1 MRRNMK
7 KKLIFFLTVTA
18 LIYFSVFKF
27 SNFSNENKIKT
38 SPVYKTVNEYYTT
51 GNISDKYPS
60 ASEKEKLFITGLK
73 LYKENN
79 FKDAEILFENILKSD
94 EKDPAVLFYSSLYL
108 NQCKNE
114 INRHGDFTL
123 VENSLNIMKNYSSLS
138 NKTHFVWQLIS
149 SVMTDIE
156 SREKIIILL
165 ENYLKEAKDLTLESS
180 LKIKGFT
187 AMLKMA
193 NEEYGES
200 IYMYYD
206 ILSEAQKI
214 KNSES
219 RAKIQIKSYEYLGN
233 MYFILEDYETALKYY
248 NRAIHIPVKNQTDNA
263 LAKYGTYINRSESY
277 IQLKNYEK
285 AKECSLE
292 TEKIIPYL
300 PENIAVGVKVFR
312 YKNLLLLESRKN
324 NFEKAQEY
332 YNLCLK
338 YLKEDKGSAFLNG
351 SMYVEIAHCEML
363 FFQGKYDEAI
373 EKLNILL
380 KKDLEEEWGFD
391 TSIYFMLLE
400 LYKKTNQ
407 SEKYFETGKNIY
419 RAEKKFNDNLKKDYI
434 DFVKNSYVLDQM
446 KKNERIAKIKII
458 TLGGFVFLALI
469 SIIMGA
475 LQIKKLNRKNF
486 TDALTLVYNRKY
498 MDFLIKKPLK
508 KPMNA
513 AIVMIDIDYF
523 KNYNDY
529 YGHPAGDI
537 VIKKTAD
544 ILRKSLRKDDI
555 VIRYGGEE
563 FLLILK
569 NADSEIFKDI
579 YKRIAENLKNENI
592 LHEKSP
598 VSDRVTIS
606 MGACFKHFEKTLNLK
621 ESIKE
626 ADKALYISK
635 ENGRNRFTII

>member
-1 MRRNMK
+1 MK

-18 LIYFSVFKF
+18 LIYFAVFKF
-27 SNFSNENKIKT
+27 SNFSNGNKIKT
-38 SPVYKTVNEYYTT
+38 SPVYKTVSEYYAT

-60 ASEKEKLFITGLK
+60 VSEKEKLFIKALK
-73 LYKENN
+73 LYEENN

-114 INRHGDFTL
+114 INGYGDFTL
-123 VENSLNIMKNYSSLS
+123 VENSLNIMKDYSILS
-138 NKTHFVWQLIS
+138 NKTHFIWQLIS
-149 SVMTDIE
+149 SVMTDIK

-165 ENYLKEAKDLTLESS
+165 ESYLKEAKDLTLESS

-214 KNSES
+214 KDSES
-219 RAKIQIKSYEYLGN
+219 RARIQIKSYEYLGN

-248 NRAIHIPVKNQTDNA
+248 NKAVHIPVKNQTDNA

-332 YNLCLK
+332 YNLCLE

-363 FFQGKYDEAI
+363 YLQGKYDEAI

-400 LYKKTNQ
+400 LYKKTGQ

-434 DFVKNSYVLDQM
+434 EFVKNSYILDQM
-446 KKNERIAKIKII
+446 KKHERITKIKII
-458 TLGGFVFLALI
+458 SLGGFAFLAFI

-475 LQIKKLNRKNF
+475 FQIKKLNRKNF

-498 MDFLIKKPLK
+498 MDFLIEKPLK
-508 KPMNA
+508 KPINA
-513 AIVMIDIDYF
+513 AIVMIDIDHF

-544 ILRKSLRKDDI
+544 ILKKSLRKDDI

-579 YKRIAENLKNENI
+579 YKRSAKNLKDENI
-592 LHEKSP
+592 PHEKSP

-606 MGACFKHFEKTLNLK
+606 VGVCFKHFEKTLNLK

>member
-1 MRRNMK
+1 MK

-18 LIYFSVFKF
+18 LIYFTVFKF
-27 SNFSNENKIKT
+27 SNFSNENKIKN
-38 SPVYKTVNEYYTT
+38 SPVYKTVSEYYAT

-60 ASEKEKLFITGLK
+60 ASEKEKLFIKALK
-73 LYKENN
+73 LYEENN

-114 INRHGDFTL
+114 INGYGDFTL
-123 VENSLNIMKNYSSLS
+123 VENSLNIMKDYSTLS
-138 NKTHFVWQLIS
+138 NKTYFIWQLIS
-149 SVMTDIE
+149 SVMTDIK
-156 SREKIIILL
+156 SREKIIIIL
-165 ENYLKEAKDLTLESS
+165 ESYLKEAKDLTLESS

-214 KNSES
+214 KDSES
-219 RAKIQIKSYEYLGN
+219 RARIQIKSYEYLGN

-248 NRAIHIPVKNQTDNA
+248 NKAVHIPVKNQTDNA

-332 YNLCLK
+332 YNLCLE

-363 FFQGKYDEAI
+363 YLQGKYDEAI

-400 LYKKTNQ
+400 LYKKTDQ

-434 DFVKNSYVLDQM
+434 EFVKNSYILDQM
-446 KKNERIAKIKII
+446 KKHERITKIKII
-458 TLGGFVFLALI
+458 SLGGFAFLAFI

-475 LQIKKLNRKNF
+475 FQIKKLNRKNF

-498 MDFLIKKPLK
+498 MDFLIEKPLK

-513 AIVMIDIDYF
+513 AVVMIDIDHF

-544 ILRKSLRKDDI
+544 ILKKSLRKDDV

-579 YKRIAENLKNENI
+579 YKRIAKNLKDENI
-592 LHEKSP
+592 PHEKSP

-606 MGACFKHFEKTLNLK
+606 VGVCFKHFEKTLNLK

>member
-1 MRRNMK
+1 MK

-18 LIYFSVFKF
+18 LIYFAVFKF
-27 SNFSNENKIKT
+27 SNFSNGNKIKT
-38 SPVYKTVNEYYTT
+38 SPVYKTVSEYYAT

-60 ASEKEKLFITGLK
+60 ASEKEKLFIKALK
-73 LYKENN
+73 LYEENN

-114 INRHGDFTL
+114 INGYGDFTL
-123 VENSLNIMKNYSSLS
+123 VENSLNIMKDYSTLS
-138 NKTHFVWQLIS
+138 NKTYFIWQLIS
-149 SVMTDIE
+149 SVMTDIK
-156 SREKIIILL
+156 SREKIIIIL
-165 ENYLKEAKDLTLESS
+165 ESYLKEAKDLTLESS

-214 KNSES
+214 KDSES
-219 RAKIQIKSYEYLGN
+219 RARIQIKSYEYLGN

-248 NRAIHIPVKNQTDNA
+248 NKAVHIPVKNQTDNA

-332 YNLCLK
+332 YNLCLE

-363 FFQGKYDEAI
+363 YLQGKYDEAI

-400 LYKKTNQ
+400 LYKKTDQ

-419 RAEKKFNDNLKKDYI
+419 KAEKKFNDNLKKDYI
-434 DFVKNSYVLDQM
+434 EFVKNSYILDQM
-446 KKNERIAKIKII
+446 KKHERITKIKII
-458 TLGGFVFLALI
+458 SLGGFAFLAFI

-475 LQIKKLNRKNF
+475 FQIKKLNRKNF

-498 MDFLIKKPLK
+498 MDFLIEKPLK

-513 AIVMIDIDYF
+513 AVVMIDIDHF

-544 ILRKSLRKDDI
+544 ILKKSLRKDDV

-579 YKRIAENLKNENI
+579 YKRIAKNLKDENI
-592 LHEKSP
+592 PHEKSP

-606 MGACFKHFEKTLNLK
+606 VGVCFKHFEKTLNLK

>member
-1 MRRNMK
+1 MK

-18 LIYFSVFKF
+18 LIYFTVFKF
-27 SNFSNENKIKT
+27 SNFSNENKIKN
-38 SPVYKTVNEYYTT
+38 SPVYKTVSEYYAT

-60 ASEKEKLFITGLK
+60 ASEKEKLFIKALK
-73 LYKENN
+73 LYEENN

-94 EKDPAVLFYSSLYL
+94 EKDSAVLFYSSLYL

-114 INRHGDFTL
+114 INGYGDFTL
-123 VENSLNIMKNYSSLS
+123 VENSLNVMKDYSTLS
-138 NKTHFVWQLIS
+138 NKTYFIWQLIS
-149 SVMTDIE
+149 SVMTDIK
-156 SREKIIILL
+156 SREKIIIIL
-165 ENYLKEAKDLTLESS
+165 ESYLKEAKDLTLKSS

-214 KNSES
+214 KDSES
-219 RAKIQIKSYEYLGN
+219 RARIQIKSYEYLGN

-248 NRAIHIPVKNQTDNA
+248 NKAVHIPVKNQTDNA

-332 YNLCLK
+332 YNLCLE

-363 FFQGKYDEAI
+363 YLQGKYDEAI

-400 LYKKTNQ
+400 LYKKTDQ

-419 RAEKKFNDNLKKDYI
+419 KAEKKFNDNLKKDYI
-434 DFVKNSYVLDQM
+434 EFVKNSYILDQM
-446 KKNERIAKIKII
+446 KKHERITKIKII
-458 TLGGFVFLALI
+458 SLGGFAFLAFI

-475 LQIKKLNRKNF
+475 FQIKKLNRKNF

-498 MDFLIKKPLK
+498 MDFLIEKPLK
-508 KPMNA
+508 KPINA
-513 AIVMIDIDYF
+513 AIVMIDIDHF

-544 ILRKSLRKDDI
+544 ILKKSLRKDDV

-579 YKRIAENLKNENI
+579 YKRIAKNLKDENI
-592 LHEKSP
+592 PHEKSP

-606 MGACFKHFEKTLNLK
+606 VGVCFKHFEKTLNLK

-635 ENGRNRFTII
+635 ENGRNRFTVI

>member
-1 MRRNMK
+1 MK

-18 LIYFSVFKF
+18 LIYFAVFKF

-38 SPVYKTVNEYYTT
+38 SPVYKTVSEYYAT

-60 ASEKEKLFITGLK
+60 ASEKEKLFIKALK
-73 LYKENN
+73 LYEENN

-114 INRHGDFTL
+114 INGYGDFIL
-123 VENSLNIMKNYSSLS
+123 VENSLNVMKDYSILS
-138 NKTHFVWQLIS
+138 NKTHFIWQLIS
-149 SVMTDIE
+149 SVMTDIK
-156 SREKIIILL
+156 SREKIIIIL
-165 ENYLKEAKDLTLESS
+165 ERYLKEAKDLTLESS

-214 KNSES
+214 KDSES
-219 RAKIQIKSYEYLGN
+219 RARIQIKSYEYLGN

-248 NRAIHIPVKNQTDNA
+248 NKAVHIPVKNQTDNA

-332 YNLCLK
+332 YNLCLE

-351 SMYVEIAHCEML
+351 SMYVEIARCEML
-363 FFQGKYDEAI
+363 YLQGKYDEAI

-400 LYKKTNQ
+400 LYKKTDQ

-434 DFVKNSYVLDQM
+434 EFVKNSYILDQM
-446 KKNERIAKIKII
+446 KKHERITKIKII
-458 TLGGFVFLALI
+458 SLGGFAFLAFI

-475 LQIKKLNRKNF
+475 FQIKKLNRKNF

-498 MDFLIKKPLK
+498 MDFLIEKPLK

-513 AIVMIDIDYF
+513 AVVMIDIDHF

-544 ILRKSLRKDDI
+544 ILKKSLRKDDV

-579 YKRIAENLKNENI
+579 YKRIAKNLKDENI
-592 LHEKSP
+592 PHEKSP

-606 MGACFKHFEKTLNLK
+606 VGVCFKHFEKTLNLK

-626 ADKALYISK
+626 ADKTLYISK

>member
-1 MRRNMK
+1 MK

-18 LIYFSVFKF
+18 LIYFTVFKF
-27 SNFSNENKIKT
+27 SNFSNENKIKN
-38 SPVYKTVNEYYTT
+38 SPVYKTVSEYYAT

-60 ASEKEKLFITGLK
+60 ASEKEKLFIKALK
-73 LYKENN
+73 LYEENN

-114 INRHGDFTL
+114 INGYGDFTL
-123 VENSLNIMKNYSSLS
+123 VENSLNVMKDYSTLS
-138 NKTHFVWQLIS
+138 NKTHFIWQLIS
-149 SVMTDIE
+149 SVMTDIK
-156 SREKIIILL
+156 SREKIIIIL
-165 ENYLKEAKDLTLESS
+165 ESYLKEAKDLTLESS

-214 KNSES
+214 KDSES
-219 RAKIQIKSYEYLGN
+219 RARIQIKSYEYLGN

-248 NRAIHIPVKNQTDNA
+248 NKAVHIPVKNQTDNA

-332 YNLCLK
+332 YNLCLE

-363 FFQGKYDEAI
+363 YLQGKYDEAI

-400 LYKKTNQ
+400 LYKKTDQ

-419 RAEKKFNDNLKKDYI
+419 KAEKKFNDNLKKDYI
-434 DFVKNSYVLDQM
+434 EFVKNSYILDQM
-446 KKNERIAKIKII
+446 KKHERITKIKII
-458 TLGGFVFLALI
+458 SLGGFAFLAFI

-475 LQIKKLNRKNF
+475 FQIKKLNRKNF

-498 MDFLIKKPLK
+498 MDFLIEKPLK
-508 KPMNA
+508 KPINA
-513 AIVMIDIDYF
+513 AIVMIDIDHF

-544 ILRKSLRKDDI
+544 ILKKSLRKDDV

-569 NADSEIFKDI
+569 NADSEIFKNI
-579 YKRIAENLKNENI
+579 YKRIAKNLKDENI
-592 LHEKSP
+592 PHEKSP

-606 MGACFKHFEKTLNLK
+606 VGVCFKHFEKILNLK

>member
-1 MRRNMK
+1 MK
-7 KKLIFFLTVTA
+7 KKLILFLTA
-18 LIYFSVFKF
+18 AAFIYFAVFKF

-38 SPVYKTVNEYYTT
+38 SPVYKTVQEYYAT
-51 GNISDKYPS
+51 GNIFDKYPS
-60 ASEKEKLFITGLK
+60 ASEKEKLFLTALK
-73 LYKENN
+73 LYKKNN
-79 FKDAEILFENILKSD
+79 FKDAKVLFENILTSN
-94 EKDPAVLFYSSLYL
+94 EKDPAILFYSSLYL
-108 NQCKNE
+108 NQCKKE
-114 INRHGDFTL
+114 INGYGDFTL
-123 VENSLNIMKNYSSLS
+123 IENSLNIMKDYSSLS
-138 NKTHFVWQLIS
+138 NKTHIIWQLIS
-149 SVMTDIE
+149 SVIIDIE
-156 SREKIIILL
+156 SRKKIITFL

-180 LKIKGFT
+180 LKIKGFI

-193 NEEYGES
+193 NEKYGES

-214 KNSES
+214 KNSEN
-219 RAKIQIKSYEYLGN
+219 RARIQIKSYEYLGN
-233 MYFILEDYETALKYY
+233 MYFILEDYEAALKYY
-248 NRAIHIPVKNQTDNA
+248 NKAIHIPIKNQTDNA
-263 LAKYGTYINRSESY
+263 LSKYGAYINRSESH

-292 TEKIIPYL
+292 TEKIISYL
-300 PENIAVGVKVFR
+300 PKNIAIGVKVFR

-324 NFEKAQEY
+324 NFEKAEEY

-338 YLKEDKGSAFLNG
+338 YLKEDEGSAFLNG

-363 FFQGKYDEAI
+363 YLQGKYNEAI

-400 LYKKTNQ
+400 IYKKTNQ

-419 RAEKKFNDNLKKDYI
+419 IAEKKFNDNLKKDYI
-434 DFVKNSYVLDQM
+434 EFIKNSYVLDQM
-446 KKNERIAKIKII
+446 KKHERIAKIKII
-458 TLGGFVFLALI
+458 SLGGFVFLAFV
-469 SIIMGA
+469 SIIIGIF
-475 LQIKKLNRKNF
+475 QIKKLHKKNF

-498 MDFLIKKPLK
+498 LDFLIKKPLK

-513 AIVMIDIDYF
+513 TIVMIDIDYF

-537 VIKKTAD
+537 IIKKTAD

-569 NADSEIFKDI
+569 NADSEVFKDI

-592 LHEKSP
+592 PHEKSP
-598 VSDRVTIS
+598 VSNRVTIS
-606 MGACFKHFEKTLNLK
+606 AGVCFKHFEKTLNL
-621 ESIKE
+621 EENIKE

-635 ENGRNRFTII
+635 KNGRNRESMKLFL

>member
-1 MRRNMK
+1 MK

-18 LIYFSVFKF
+18 LIYFAVFKF

-38 SPVYKTVNEYYTT
+38 SPVYKTVSEYYAT

-60 ASEKEKLFITGLK
+60 VSEKEKLFIKALK
-73 LYKENN
+73 LYEENN

-94 EKDPAVLFYSSLYL
+94 ENDSAVLFYSSLYL

-114 INRHGDFTL
+114 INGYGDFTL
-123 VENSLNIMKNYSSLS
+123 VENSLNVMKDYSTLS
-138 NKTHFVWQLIS
+138 NKTYFIWQLIS
-149 SVMTDIE
+149 SVMTDIK
-156 SREKIIILL
+156 SREKIIIIL
-165 ENYLKEAKDLTLESS
+165 ESYLKEAKDLTLESS

-214 KNSES
+214 KDSES
-219 RAKIQIKSYEYLGN
+219 RARIQIKSYEYLGN

-248 NRAIHIPVKNQTDNA
+248 NKAVHIPVKNQTDNA

-332 YNLCLK
+332 YNLCLE

-363 FFQGKYDEAI
+363 YLQGKYDEAI

-400 LYKKTNQ
+400 LYKKTDQ

-434 DFVKNSYVLDQM
+434 EFVKNSYILDQM
-446 KKNERIAKIKII
+446 KKHERITKIKII
-458 TLGGFVFLALI
+458 SLGGFAFLAFI

-475 LQIKKLNRKNF
+475 FQIKKLNRKNF

-498 MDFLIKKPLK
+498 MDFLIEKPLK
-508 KPMNA
+508 KPINA
-513 AIVMIDIDYF
+513 AIVMIDIDHF

-544 ILRKSLRKDDI
+544 ILKKSLRKDDI

-579 YKRIAENLKNENI
+579 YKRIAKNLKDENI
-592 LHEKSP
+592 PHEKSP

-606 MGACFKHFEKTLNLK
+606 VGVCFKHFEKTLNLK

>member
-1 MRRNMK
+1 MK
-7 KKLIFFLTVTA
+7 
-18 LIYFSVFKF
+18 
-27 SNFSNENKIKT
+27 
-38 SPVYKTVNEYYTT
+38 
-51 GNISDKYPS
+51 D
-60 ASEKEKLFITGLK
+60 
-73 LYKENN
+73 
-79 FKDAEILFENILKSD
+79 
-94 EKDPAVLFYSSLYL
+94 YS
-108 NQCKNE
+108 
-114 INRHGDFTL
+114 T
-123 VENSLNIMKNYSSLS
+123 LS
-138 NKTHFVWQLIS
+138 NKTYFIWQLIS
-149 SVMTDIE
+149 SVMTDIK
-156 SREKIIILL
+156 SREKIIIIL
-165 ENYLKEAKDLTLESS
+165 ESYLKEAKDLTLESS

-214 KNSES
+214 KDSES
-219 RAKIQIKSYEYLGN
+219 RARIQIKSYEYLGN

-248 NRAIHIPVKNQTDNA
+248 NKAVHIPVKNQTDNA

-332 YNLCLK
+332 YNLCLE

-363 FFQGKYDEAI
+363 YLQGKYDEAI

-400 LYKKTNQ
+400 LYKKTDQ

-434 DFVKNSYVLDQM
+434 EFVKNSYILDQM
-446 KKNERIAKIKII
+446 KKHERITKIKII
-458 TLGGFVFLALI
+458 SLGGFAFLAFI

-475 LQIKKLNRKNF
+475 FQIKKLNRKNF

-498 MDFLIKKPLK
+498 MDFLIEKPLK
-508 KPMNA
+508 KPINA
-513 AIVMIDIDYF
+513 AIVMIDIDHF

-544 ILRKSLRKDDI
+544 ILKKSLRKDDV

-579 YKRIAENLKNENI
+579 YKRIAKNLKDENI
-592 LHEKSP
+592 PHEKSP

-606 MGACFKHFEKTLNLK
+606 VGVCFKHFEKTLNLK

>member
-1 MRRNMK
+1 MK

-18 LIYFSVFKF
+18 LIYFTVFKF

-38 SPVYKTVNEYYTT
+38 SPVYKTVSEYYAT

-60 ASEKEKLFITGLK
+60 ASEKEKLFIKALK
-73 LYKENN
+73 LYEENN

-94 EKDPAVLFYSSLYL
+94 EKDSAVLFYSSLYL

-114 INRHGDFTL
+114 INGYGDFTL
-123 VENSLNIMKNYSSLS
+123 VENSLNIMKDYSTLS
-138 NKTHFVWQLIS
+138 NKTYFIWQLIS
-149 SVMTDIE
+149 SVMTDIK
-156 SREKIIILL
+156 SREKIIIIL
-165 ENYLKEAKDLTLESS
+165 ESYLKEAKDLTLESS

-214 KNSES
+214 KDSES
-219 RAKIQIKSYEYLGN
+219 RARIQIKSYEYLGN

-248 NRAIHIPVKNQTDNA
+248 NRAIHIPVKNQIDNA

-332 YNLCLK
+332 YNLCLE

-363 FFQGKYDEAI
+363 YLQGKYDEAI

-400 LYKKTNQ
+400 LYKKTDQ

-419 RAEKKFNDNLKKDYI
+419 KAEKKFNDNLKKDYI
-434 DFVKNSYVLDQM
+434 EFVKNSYILDQM
-446 KKNERIAKIKII
+446 KKHERITKIKII
-458 TLGGFVFLALI
+458 SLGGFAFLAFI

-475 LQIKKLNRKNF
+475 FQIKKLNRKNF

-498 MDFLIKKPLK
+498 MDFLIEKPLK
-508 KPMNA
+508 KPINA
-513 AIVMIDIDYF
+513 AIVMIDIDHF

-544 ILRKSLRKDDI
+544 ILKKSLRKDDV

-579 YKRIAENLKNENI
+579 YKRIAKNLKDENI
-592 LHEKSP
+592 PHEKSP

-606 MGACFKHFEKTLNLK
+606 VGVCFKHFEKTLNLK

>member
-1 MRRNMK
+1 MK

-18 LIYFSVFKF
+18 LIYFTVFKF
-27 SNFSNENKIKT
+27 SNFSNENKIKN
-38 SPVYKTVNEYYTT
+38 SPVYKTVSEYYAT

-60 ASEKEKLFITGLK
+60 ASEKEKLFIKALK
-73 LYKENN
+73 LYEENN

-114 INRHGDFTL
+114 INGYGDFTL
-123 VENSLNIMKNYSSLS
+123 VENSLNIMKDYSTLS
-138 NKTHFVWQLIS
+138 NKTYFIWQLIS
-149 SVMTDIE
+149 SVMTDIK

-165 ENYLKEAKDLTLESS
+165 ESYLKEAKDLTLESS

-214 KNSES
+214 KDSES
-219 RAKIQIKSYEYLGN
+219 RARIQIKSYEYLGN

-248 NRAIHIPVKNQTDNA
+248 NKAVHIPVKNQTDNA

-332 YNLCLK
+332 YNLCLE

-363 FFQGKYDEAI
+363 YLQGKYDEAI

-400 LYKKTNQ
+400 LYKKTDQ

-434 DFVKNSYVLDQM
+434 EFVKNSYILDQM
-446 KKNERIAKIKII
+446 KKHERITKIKII
-458 TLGGFVFLALI
+458 SLGGFAFLAFI

-475 LQIKKLNRKNF
+475 FQIKKLNRKNF

-498 MDFLIKKPLK
+498 MDFLIEKPLK

-513 AIVMIDIDYF
+513 AVVMIDIDHF

-544 ILRKSLRKDDI
+544 ILKKSLRKDDV

-579 YKRIAENLKNENI
+579 YKRIAKNLKDENI
-592 LHEKSP
+592 PHEKSP

-606 MGACFKHFEKTLNLK
+606 VGVCFKHFEKTLNLK

>member
-1 MRRNMK
+1 MK

-18 LIYFSVFKF
+18 LIYFTVFKF
-27 SNFSNENKIKT
+27 SNFSNENKIKN
-38 SPVYKTVNEYYTT
+38 SPVYKTVSEYYAT

-60 ASEKEKLFITGLK
+60 ASEKEKLFIKALK
-73 LYKENN
+73 LYEENN

-94 EKDPAVLFYSSLYL
+94 EKDSAVLFYSSLYL

-114 INRHGDFTL
+114 INGYGDFTL
-123 VENSLNIMKNYSSLS
+123 VENSLNVMKDYSTLS
-138 NKTHFVWQLIS
+138 NKTYFIWQLIS
-149 SVMTDIE
+149 SVMTDIK
-156 SREKIIILL
+156 SREKIIIIL
-165 ENYLKEAKDLTLESS
+165 ESYLKEAKDLTLKSS

-214 KNSES
+214 KDSES
-219 RAKIQIKSYEYLGN
+219 RARIQIKSYEYLGN

-248 NRAIHIPVKNQTDNA
+248 NKAVHIPVKNQTDNA

-332 YNLCLK
+332 YNLCLE

-351 SMYVEIAHCEML
+351 SMYVEVAHCEML
-363 FFQGKYDEAI
+363 YLQGKYDEAI

-400 LYKKTNQ
+400 LYKKTDQ

-419 RAEKKFNDNLKKDYI
+419 KAEKKFNDNLKKDYI
-434 DFVKNSYVLDQM
+434 EFVKNSYILDQM
-446 KKNERIAKIKII
+446 KKHERITKIKII
-458 TLGGFVFLALI
+458 SLGGFAFLAFI

-475 LQIKKLNRKNF
+475 FQIKKLNRKNF

-498 MDFLIKKPLK
+498 MDFLIEKPLK
-508 KPMNA
+508 KPINA
-513 AIVMIDIDYF
+513 AIVMIDIDHF

-544 ILRKSLRKDDI
+544 ILKKSLRKDDV

-579 YKRIAENLKNENI
+579 YKRIAKNLKDENI
-592 LHEKSP
+592 PHEKSP

-606 MGACFKHFEKTLNLK
+606 VGVCFKHFEKTLNLK

-635 ENGRNRFTII
+635 ENGRNRFTVI

>member
-1 MRRNMK
+1 MK

-18 LIYFSVFKF
+18 LIYFAVFKF

-38 SPVYKTVNEYYTT
+38 SPVYKTVSEYYAT

-60 ASEKEKLFITGLK
+60 ASEKEKLFIKALK
-73 LYKENN
+73 LYEENN

-94 EKDPAVLFYSSLYL
+94 EKDSAVLFYSSLYL

-114 INRHGDFTL
+114 INGYGDFTL
-123 VENSLNIMKNYSSLS
+123 VENSLNVMKDYSTLS
-138 NKTHFVWQLIS
+138 NKTHFIWQLIS
-149 SVMTDIE
+149 SVMTDIK
-156 SREKIIILL
+156 SREKIIIIL
-165 ENYLKEAKDLTLESS
+165 ESYLKEAKDLTLESS

-214 KNSES
+214 KDSES
-219 RAKIQIKSYEYLGN
+219 RARIQIKSYEYLGN

-248 NRAIHIPVKNQTDNA
+248 NKAVHIPVKNQTDNA

-332 YNLCLK
+332 YNLCLE

-363 FFQGKYDEAI
+363 YLQGKYDEAI

-400 LYKKTNQ
+400 LYKKTDQ

-419 RAEKKFNDNLKKDYI
+419 KAEKKFNDNLKKDYI
-434 DFVKNSYVLDQM
+434 EFVKNSYILDQM
-446 KKNERIAKIKII
+446 KKHERITKIKII
-458 TLGGFVFLALI
+458 SLGGFAFLAFI
-469 SIIMGA
+469 SIIMSA
-475 LQIKKLNRKNF
+475 FQIKKLNRKNF

-498 MDFLIKKPLK
+498 MDFLIEKPLK
-508 KPMNA
+508 KPINA
-513 AIVMIDIDYF
+513 AVVMIDIDHF

-544 ILRKSLRKDDI
+544 ILKKSLRKDDI

-579 YKRIAENLKNENI
+579 YKRIAKNLKDENI
-592 LHEKSP
+592 PHEKSP

-606 MGACFKHFEKTLNLK
+606 VGVCFKHFEKTLNLK

-635 ENGRNRFTII
+635 ENGRNRFTVI

>member
-1 MRRNMK
+1 MK

-18 LIYFSVFKF
+18 LIYFTVFKF
-27 SNFSNENKIKT
+27 SNFSNENKIKN
-38 SPVYKTVNEYYTT
+38 SPVYKTVSEYYAT

-60 ASEKEKLFITGLK
+60 ASEKEKLFIKALK
-73 LYKENN
+73 LYEENN

-94 EKDPAVLFYSSLYL
+94 EKDSAVLFYSSLYL

-114 INRHGDFTL
+114 INGYGDFTL
-123 VENSLNIMKNYSSLS
+123 VENSLNVMKDYSTLS
-138 NKTHFVWQLIS
+138 NKTYFIWQLIS
-149 SVMTDIE
+149 SVMTDIK
-156 SREKIIILL
+156 SREKIIIIL
-165 ENYLKEAKDLTLESS
+165 ESYLKEAKDLTLKSS

-214 KNSES
+214 KDSES
-219 RAKIQIKSYEYLGN
+219 RARIQIKSYEYLGN

-248 NRAIHIPVKNQTDNA
+248 NKAVHIPVKNQTDNA

-332 YNLCLK
+332 YNLCLE

-363 FFQGKYDEAI
+363 YLQGKYDEAI

-400 LYKKTNQ
+400 LYKKTDQ

-419 RAEKKFNDNLKKDYI
+419 KAEKKFNDNLKKDYI
-434 DFVKNSYVLDQM
+434 EFVKNSYILDQM
-446 KKNERIAKIKII
+446 KKHERITKIKII
-458 TLGGFVFLALI
+458 SLGGFAFLAFI

-475 LQIKKLNRKNF
+475 FQIKKLNRKNF

-498 MDFLIKKPLK
+498 MDFLIEKPLK
-508 KPMNA
+508 KPINA
-513 AIVMIDIDYF
+513 AIVMIDIDHF

-544 ILRKSLRKDDI
+544 ILKKSLRKDDV

-579 YKRIAENLKNENI
+579 YKRIAKNLKDENI
-592 LHEKSP
+592 PHEKSP

-606 MGACFKHFEKTLNLK
+606 VGVCFKHFEKTLNLK

-635 ENGRNRFTII
+635 ENGRNRYTVI

>member
-1 MRRNMK
+1 MK

-18 LIYFSVFKF
+18 LIYFTVFKF

-38 SPVYKTVNEYYTT
+38 SPVYKTVSEYYAT

-60 ASEKEKLFITGLK
+60 ASEKEKLFIKALK
-73 LYKENN
+73 LYEENN

-114 INRHGDFTL
+114 INGYGDFTL
-123 VENSLNIMKNYSSLS
+123 VENSLNVMKDYSTLS
-138 NKTHFVWQLIS
+138 NKTYFIWQLIS
-149 SVMTDIE
+149 SVMTDIK
-156 SREKIIILL
+156 SREKIIIIL
-165 ENYLKEAKDLTLESS
+165 ESYLKEAKDLTLESS

-214 KNSES
+214 KDSES
-219 RAKIQIKSYEYLGN
+219 RARIQIKSYEYLGN

-248 NRAIHIPVKNQTDNA
+248 NKAVHIPVKNQTDNA

-332 YNLCLK
+332 YNLCLE
-338 YLKEDKGSAFLNG
+338 YLKKDKGSAFLNG

-363 FFQGKYDEAI
+363 YLQGKYDEAI

-400 LYKKTNQ
+400 LYKKTDQ

-434 DFVKNSYVLDQM
+434 EFVKNSYILDQM
-446 KKNERIAKIKII
+446 KKHERITKIKII
-458 TLGGFVFLALI
+458 SLGGFAFLAFI

-475 LQIKKLNRKNF
+475 FQIKKLNRKNF

-498 MDFLIKKPLK
+498 MDFLIEKPLK
-508 KPMNA
+508 KPINA
-513 AIVMIDIDYF
+513 AIVMIDIDHF

-544 ILRKSLRKDDI
+544 ILKKSLRKDDV

-579 YKRIAENLKNENI
+579 YKRIAKNLKDENI
-592 LHEKSP
+592 PHEKSP

-606 MGACFKHFEKTLNLK
+606 VGVCFKHFEKTLNLK

-635 ENGRNRFTII
+635 ESGRNRFTII

>member
-1 MRRNMK
+1 MK

-27 SNFSNENKIKT
+27 SNFSNENKIKI

-51 GNISDKYPS
+51 GYISDKYPS
-60 ASEKEKLFITGLK
+60 ASEKEKLFIKALK
-73 LYKENN
+73 LYEENN

-94 EKDPAVLFYSSLYL
+94 EKDSAVLFYSSLYL

-114 INRHGDFTL
+114 INGYGDFIL
-123 VENSLNIMKNYSSLS
+123 IENSLNIMKDFSTLS
-138 NKTHFVWQLIS
+138 NKTHLIWQLIS

-156 SREKIIILL
+156 SREKIIVFL
-165 ENYLKEAKDLTLESS
+165 ENYLKEAKNLTLESS
-180 LKIKGFT
+180 LKVKGFI
-187 AMLKMA
+187 AMLKME

-214 KNSES
+214 KDYES
-219 RAKIQIKSYEYLGN
+219 RARIQIKSYEYLGN

-248 NRAIHIPVKNQTDNA
+248 NRAIHIPVKNQIDNA

-332 YNLCLK
+332 YNLCLE

-363 FFQGKYDEAI
+363 YLQGKYDEAI

-419 RAEKKFNDNLKKDYI
+419 KAEKKFNDNLKKDYI
-434 DFVKNSYVLDQM
+434 EFVKNSYILDQM
-446 KKNERIAKIKII
+446 KKHERITKIKII
-458 TLGGFVFLALI
+458 SLGGFAFLAFI

-475 LQIKKLNRKNF
+475 FQIKKLNRKNF

-498 MDFLIKKPLK
+498 MDFLIEKPLK
-508 KPMNA
+508 KPINA
-513 AIVMIDIDYF
+513 AIVMIDIDHF

-544 ILRKSLRKDDI
+544 ILKKSLRKDDV

-569 NADSEIFKDI
+569 NADSEIFKNI
-579 YKRIAENLKNENI
+579 YKRIAKNLKDENI
-592 LHEKSP
+592 PHEKSP

-606 MGACFKHFEKTLNLK
+606 VGVCFKHFEKILNLK